1 MKHEIPFYKSIRTKA
16 AVLFLVVFVTILVPA
31 NWLIFKKV
39 KLTLEEADTREL
51 NAEAEK
57 LIDNLQLDPL
67 SIPLPPNRYLLK
79 VQAIKNQQID
89 ELFSSPGFPV
99 VGPHNYLEDWFVWD
113 SLKIVNLKKGD
124 EYSSSEL
131 VVSLARSVT
140 QLRAQK
146 GDVLSY
152 LIVANCLSI
161 LSAAVLVFIAAGQL
175 INPIKRIIS
184 TASKITASKTIDRV
198 SVPSTMDE
206 SKQLAETLNEMF
218 LRMELSIKNQVN
230 FFASAAHELKTPL
243 AVMNTELSVALK
255 KVDLPT
261 QKILQS
267 QLHEVQRL
275 DRLIQ
280 DFLLISQLKSETL
293 TLRKEPERLEEVLYA
308 SLKKTKYLAEER
320 NIQIQIKVE
329 DNIPALFSHIDFD
342 KIQTVISNLL
352 QNAFKYSLIES
363 IVKVSISYQ
372 ENRSTLV
379 ITNPVSTPIENMH
392 LLKNEFHKS
401 NEPVGGLGMGLWIA
415 DQIITLH
422 GGQLELSCLQNEFSA
437 IVVLRQKVN

>member
-1 MKHEIPFYKSIRTKA
+1 
-16 AVLFLVVFVTILVPA
+16 
-31 NWLIFKKV
+31 
-39 KLTLEEADTREL
+39 LEEADTREL
-51 NAEAEK
+51 SAEAEK
-57 LIDNLQLDPL
+57 LVDNLQLDPL

-79 VQAIKNQQID
+79 VQAIKNQQIE

-99 VGPHNYLEDWFVWD
+99 VAPHNYLEDWFVWD

-293 TLRKEPERLEEVLYA
+293 ALRKEPERLEEVLYA

-329 DNIPALFSHIDFD
+329 DNIPTLFSHIDFD

-379 ITNPVSTPIENMH
+379 ITNPVSTPIENLH

-401 NEPVGGLGMGLWIA
+401 NELAGGLGMGLWIA

-422 GGQLELSCLQNEFSA
+422 GGQLELSYLQNEFSA
-437 IVVLRQKVN
+437 IVILRQNVS

>member
-16 AVLFLVVFVTILVPA
+16 AVLFLVVFVAILVPA

-51 NAEAEK
+51 RAEAEK

-79 VQAIKNQQID
+79 VQAVKNQQID
-89 ELFSSPGFPV
+89 ELFTSPGFPAV
-99 VGPHNYLEDWFVWD
+99 APHNYLDDWFIWD
-113 SLKIVNLKKGD
+113 SLKIVNLKKEV

-161 LSAAVLVFIAAGQL
+161 LSAAVLVFIATGQL

-206 SKQLAETLNEMF
+206 SKQLADTLNEMF
-218 LRMELSIKNQVN
+218 TRMELSIKNQVN

-379 ITNPVSTPIENMH
+379 ITNPVSTPIENLH

-401 NEPVGGLGMGLWIA
+401 NELTGGLGMGLWIC
-415 DQIITLH
+415 DQIIKLH
-422 GGQLELSCLQNEFSA
+422 GGELELLLISGEFRAKVCLPC
-437 IVVLRQKVN
+437 

>member
-1 MKHEIPFYKSIRTKA
+1 LKHEIPFYKSIRTKA

-51 NAEAEK
+51 SAEAEK
-57 LIDNLQLDPL
+57 LVDNLQLDPL

-99 VGPHNYLEDWFVWD
+99 VAPHNYLEDWFVWD

-206 SKQLAETLNEMF
+206 SRQLAETLNEMF

-329 DNIPALFSHIDFD
+329 DNIPMLFSYIDFE

-363 IVKVSISYQ
+363 VVKVSISYQ

-379 ITNPVSTPIENMH
+379 IANPVSTRIENLH

-422 GGQLELSCLQNEFSA
+422 GGQLELSYLQNEFSA
-437 IVVLRQKVN
+437 IVILKR

>member
-16 AVLFLVVFVTILVPA
+16 AVLFLVVFVAILVPA

-51 NAEAEK
+51 SAEAEK
-57 LIDNLQLDPL
+57 LVDNLQLDPL

-89 ELFSSPGFPV
+89 ELFSSPGFPAV
-99 VGPHNYLEDWFVWD
+99 APHNYLEDWFVWD

-329 DNIPALFSHIDFD
+329 DNIPTLFSHIDFE

-379 ITNPVSTPIENMH
+379 ITNPVSTPIENLH

-401 NEPVGGLGMGLWIA
+401 NEPVGGLGMGLW
-415 DQIITLH
+415 
-422 GGQLELSCLQNEFSA
+422 
-437 IVVLRQKVN
+437 

>member
-1 MKHEIPFYKSIRTKA
+1 
-16 AVLFLVVFVTILVPA
+16 
-31 NWLIFKKV
+31 V

-51 NAEAEK
+51 IAEAEK

-329 DNIPALFSHIDFD
+329 DNIPALFSYIDFD

-379 ITNPVSTPIENMH
+379 ITNPVSTPIENLH

-401 NEPVGGLGMGLWIA
+401 NELAGGLGMGLWIA

-422 GGQLELSCLQNEFSA
+422 GGQLELSYLQNEFSA
-437 IVVLRQKVN
+437 IVILKR

>member
-16 AVLFLVVFVTILVPA
+16 AVLFLVVFVAILVPA

-51 NAEAEK
+51 SAEAEK
-57 LIDNLQLDPL
+57 LVDNLQLDPL

-89 ELFSSPGFPV
+89 ELFSSPGFPAV
-99 VGPHNYLEDWFVWD
+99 APHNFLEDWFVWD

-329 DNIPALFSHIDFD
+329 DNIPTLFSHIDFE

-363 IVKVSISYQ
+363 VVKVSISYQ

-379 ITNPVSTPIENMH
+379 ITNPVSTPIENLH

-401 NEPVGGLGMGLWIA
+401 NEPVGGLGMGLWIC
-415 DQIITLH
+415 DQIIKLH
-422 GGQLELSCLQNEFSA
+422 GGELELLLISGEFRAKVCLPC
-437 IVVLRQKVN
+437 

>member
-175 INPIKRIIS
+175 INPIKRTIS

-329 DNIPALFSHIDFD
+329 DNIPMLFSYIDFE

-379 ITNPVSTPIENMH
+379 ITNPVSTPIENLH

-422 GGQLELSCLQNEFSA
+422 GGQLELSYLQNEFSA
-437 IVVLRQKVN
+437 IVILKR

>member
-51 NAEAEK
+51 SAEAEK
-57 LIDNLQLDPL
+57 LVDNLQLDPL

-113 SLKIVNLKKGD
+113 SLKIVNIKKGD

-293 TLRKEPERLEEVLYA
+293 ALRKEPERLEEVLYA

-329 DNIPALFSHIDFD
+329 DNIPTLFSHIDFE

-379 ITNPVSTPIENMH
+379 ITNPVSTPIENLH

-401 NEPVGGLGMGLWIA
+401 NELAGGLGMGLWIA

-422 GGQLELSCLQNEFSA
+422 GGQLELSYLQNEFSA
-437 IVVLRQKVN
+437 IVILKR

>member
-1 MKHEIPFYKSIRTKA
+1 M
-16 AVLFLVVFVTILVPA
+16 
-31 NWLIFKKV
+31 
-39 KLTLEEADTREL
+39 EEADTREL
-51 NAEAEK
+51 SAEAEK
-57 LIDNLQLDPL
+57 LVDNLQLDPL

-320 NIQIQIKVE
+320 NIQIQINVE
-329 DNIPALFSHIDFD
+329 DNIPTLFSHIDFE

-379 ITNPVSTPIENMH
+379 ITNPVSTPIENLH

-401 NEPVGGLGMGLWIA
+401 NELAGGLGMGLWIA

-422 GGQLELSCLQNEFSA
+422 GGQLELSYLQNEFSA
-437 IVVLRQKVN
+437 IVILKR

>member
-1 MKHEIPFYKSIRTKA
+1 M
-16 AVLFLVVFVTILVPA
+16 
-31 NWLIFKKV
+31 
-39 KLTLEEADTREL
+39 EEADTREL
-51 NAEAEK
+51 SAEAEK
-57 LIDNLQLDPL
+57 LVDNLQLDPL

-79 VQAIKNQQID
+79 VQAIKNQQIE

-99 VGPHNYLEDWFVWD
+99 VAPHNYLEDWFVWD

-293 TLRKEPERLEEVLYA
+293 ALRKEPERLEEVLYA

-329 DNIPALFSHIDFD
+329 DNIPTLFSHIDFD

-379 ITNPVSTPIENMH
+379 ITNPVSTPIENLH

-401 NEPVGGLGMGLWIA
+401 NELAGGLGMGLWIA

-422 GGQLELSCLQNEFSA
+422 GGQLELSYLQNEFSA
-437 IVVLRQKVN
+437 IVILRQNVS

>member
-1 MKHEIPFYKSIRTKA
+1 LKHEIPFYKSIRTKA
-16 AVLFLVVFVTILVPA
+16 AVLFLVVFVAILVPA

-51 NAEAEK
+51 RAEAEK

-79 VQAIKNQQID
+79 VQAVKNQQID
-89 ELFSSPGFPV
+89 ELFTSPGFPAV
-99 VGPHNYLEDWFVWD
+99 APHNYLDDWFIWD
-113 SLKIVNLKKGD
+113 SLKIVNLKKEV

-161 LSAAVLVFIAAGQL
+161 LSAAVLVFIATGQL

-206 SKQLAETLNEMF
+206 SKQLADTLNEMF
-218 LRMELSIKNQVN
+218 TRMELSIKNQVN

-379 ITNPVSTPIENMH
+379 ITNPVSTPIENLH

-401 NEPVGGLGMGLWIA
+401 NELTGGLGMGLWIC
-415 DQIITLH
+415 DQIIKLH
-422 GGQLELSCLQNEFSA
+422 GGELELLLISGEFRAKVCLPC
-437 IVVLRQKVN
+437 